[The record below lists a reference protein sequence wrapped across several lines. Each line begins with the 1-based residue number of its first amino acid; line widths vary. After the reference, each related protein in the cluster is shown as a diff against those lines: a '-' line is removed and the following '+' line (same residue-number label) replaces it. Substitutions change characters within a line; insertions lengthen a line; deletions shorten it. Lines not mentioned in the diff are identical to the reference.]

1 MVAIPDDTR
10 EALRDFLA
18 DQLVD
23 QSDIAAL
30 AGVRLETVRQWR
42 WRQVFTLEPFIQ
54 KSTGPLW
61 LKADVLTHLKEIGRG
76 SEE

>member
-42 WRQVFTLEPFIQ
+42 WRQVFTLEP
-54 KSTGPLW
+54 SSRSPP
-61 LKADVLTHLKEIGRG
+61 GRYG
-76 SEE
+76 SRPTCSPT